1 MAFVA
6 GNGEIAAADDRGA
19 LERMARALDF
29 LRVARVE
36 LQLAH
41 GAVSLDELHADD
53 AAASIEDELLD
64 QGGFVHGE
72 GSDCGLA
79 PFDDNDAALDSAC
92 KPSEPLALLMKDE
105 AP

>member
-1 MAFVA
+1 MA
-6 GNGEIAAADDRGA
+6 GA
-19 LERMARALDF
+19 FDLP
-29 LRVARVE
+29 RVARVE

-41 GAVSLDELHADD
+41 GAVSFDELHADD

-79 PFDDNDAALDSAC
+79 PFDDNDAALGSAC
-92 KPSEPLALLMKDE
+92 KPLKPLALLMIAGFEWQTAAGLRGE
-105 AP
+105 AFQR